1 MNTKSF
7 RVLRLDDVENI
18 PGPGSLMWKP
28 IRFEL
33 GIRAFGCNAYSADEA
48 GHDVVEPHTE
58 EGGNEHE
65 ELYFVARGAATFKI
79 DDETIEA
86 EAGTYVF
93 VPDPSSRREAI
104 AREAGTVV
112 LAFGGPSQFT
122 PSAWEWSWRAG
133 PVIRENPAAARQIL
147 EEGRGQ
153 HPKSASILYS
163 FACLEAHEGHTDEA
177 LTALREAVELDPE
190 VAKWAKDDEDLQSIR
205 HLPEFTAIV
214 EA

>member
-1 MNTKSF
+1 MNSKSF

-48 GHDVVEPHTE
+48 GHDVVEPHSE

-79 DDETIEA
+79 DDETIDA
-86 EAGTYVF
+86 ETGTYVF

-104 AREAGTVV
+104 AKEAGTIV
-112 LAFGGPSQFT
+112 LAFGGPSEFT
-122 PSAWEWSWRAG
+122 PSPWEWTFRAG
-133 PVIRENPAAARQIL
+133 PLIRKDPAAARTIL
-147 EEGRGQ
+147 EEGRAE
-153 HPKSASILYS
+153 HPQSASILYS
-163 FACLEAHEGHTDEA
+163 FACLEATEGNSGEA
-177 LTALREAVELDPE
+177 LRALREAVDLDPE
-190 VAKWAKDDEDLQSIR
+190 VANWAKDDDDLRSVRDQ
-205 HLPEFTAIV
+205 PEFAAILG
-214 EA
+214 A